1 MTRVVTKGAVAAFL
15 LVASMS
21 AEFRTGAADPPR
33 PRAKGKASPSAAGPR
48 LPSAIPEFERAADS
62 AIAAIVSKHGAGSKV
77 RAERGVKQ
85 VLRAWRQ
92 EDGAPSEFERLVT
105 TEFFP
110 EGAELDGCFDRL
122 EALLERIDGYFLS
135 LGRDLR
141 FTLEV
146 ETGPIRPID
155 ERLGAWDPGAHVQD
169 DLFGNGTA
177 FVVLV
182 NFRLTTLDE
191 RLKEGPG
198 WTRRQWA
205 EARLADRFARRLPAE
220 VSQQIQRAYVEAE
233 AYIARDNI
241 MMHHLLDEKGGRPFP
256 AGMRLLSHWNL
267 RDEIKALYS
276 DPAGLASQR
285 MIARVMER
293 IVTQE
298 IPEAVI
304 DNPLLDWN
312 PVTNAVTRSSVRDL
326 EPPPGKSA
334 TPSNAREPDTRYRTW
349 MAIAAAARRADP
361 FDPEHPNL
369 IARRFEVDRE
379 IPEAETKALL
389 LAVLEAPIAQDAAR
403 LIAQR
408 LGRPLE
414 PFDIWYA
421 GFKPRSRYTEADLDA
436 RTKARYPTAADY
448 AADMPRMFKE
458 LGFDR
463 EQARFLAANIEVD
476 PSRGSGHAQGAE
488 RRDDQV
494 RLRTRVGPGG
504 MDYKGYNIA
513 VHEMGHNVE
522 QSFSLDRIDHW
533 FLHGVP
539 NNAFTEALAMVF
551 QGHDVELLGL
561 EKPSGDAEASRALEE
576 FWGTREI
583 AGVALVDMAAWHW
596 LVAHPDG
603 TPAQFREAVV
613 GAARDVWNRH
623 FADLVGARDVPLL
636 AIYSHMVSSA
646 LYTPD
651 YPLGHLIAFQLEEHF
666 RKQKKMGPEFERVCR
681 IGRVTPDLWMRQAV
695 GGPLSAAP
703 LLDAAARALRNP
715 PAGPAS

>member
-1 MTRVVTKGAVAAFL
+1 MAAMWIAAAL
-15 LVASMS
+15 TAGVPA
-21 AEFRTGAADPPR
+21 GAADPQHPQS
-33 PRAKGKASPSAAGPR
+33 KGKSTRPAAGAPG
-48 LPSAIPEFERAADS
+48 LPAAQPEYQRAADK
-62 AIAAIVSKHGAGSKV
+62 AVAAIVAQHGAGSKS

-85 VLRAWRQ
+85 ALRAWRQ
-92 EDGAPSEFERLVT
+92 EDGPPAEFDRFVT
-105 TEFFP
+105 KEFLP
-110 EGAELDGCFDRL
+110 DGAALDACFDRM
-122 EALLERIDGYFLS
+122 EWLLERTDGYFLS
-135 LGRDLR
+135 LGRDVR
-141 FTLEV
+141 FALEV
-146 ETGPIRPID
+146 ETGPIQPID
-155 ERLGAWDPGAHVQD
+155 ERFGAWDPGAHVQD
-169 DLFGNGTA
+169 DLFENGTA
-177 FVVLV
+177 FVVLL
-182 NFRLTTLDE
+182 NFRLTTLAE

-220 VSQQIQRAYVEAE
+220 VSQGIQRAFVEAE

-241 MMHHLLDEKGGRPFP
+241 LMHHLLDEKGGRPFP

-285 MIARVMER
+285 MVARVMER

-304 DNPLLDWN
+304 DNPLLDWDPSRN
-312 PVTNAVTRSSVRDL
+312 IVTRSSVKDL
-326 EPPPGKSA
+326 EPPPGRTA
-334 TPSNAREPDTRYRTW
+334 TPSDAREPDTRYRTW

-361 FDPEHPNL
+361 YDPEHPNL

-379 IPEAETKALL
+379 IPEAETRALL
-389 LAVLEAPIAQDAAR
+389 LAVLEAPIARDAAR
-403 LIAQR
+403 LIARR

-436 RTKARYPTAADY
+436 RTQGRYPAAAAY
-448 AADMPRMFKE
+448 AADMPRLLKE

-463 EQARFLAANIEVD
+463 EQARFLAGNIEVD

-488 RRDDQV
+488 RRDDKV
-494 RLRTRVGPGG
+494 RLRTRIGAGG

-533 FLHGVP
+533 LLHGVP
-539 NNAFTEALAMVF
+539 NTAFTEALAMVF

-561 EKPSGDAEASRALEE
+561 EGPSGDAQAARALEE

-596 LVAHPDG
+596 LVDHPEG

-623 FADLVGARDVPLL
+623 FAGLFARRDVTLL

-651 YPLGHLIAFQLEEHF
+651 YPLGHLIAFQLEEHS
-666 RKQKKMGPEFERVCR
+666 RTQKKMGPEFERVCR

-703 LLDAAARALRNP
+703 LLEAAARALREPP
-715 PAGPAS
+715 PAPAP